1 MLDALRLLSRYFSA
15 SVRAQAQYPGSTL
28 MLMAGQFF
36 VNIIEIA
43 TPWALFHR
51 FGAVHGWTF
60 GDVAMFF
67 GLINIAFAIA
77 DFLSRGFDMFG
88 AHFIK
93 TGDFDRV
100 LLRPRSATLQLIGY
114 DFRLARFGRF
124 AQGLIIVG
132 LASASLGL
140 QWDAANL
147 ALALWTVTGGVA
159 LFFGLMVFQAVLSFW
174 TVESLEV
181 MNTLTYGGVEAAQFP
196 LPFYAGWFR
205 NFLTFVVPL
214 SCVAYFPVL
223 AILGKPDPL
232 GAPDWILPW
241 TPAAGFVFL
250 AASFWA
256 WRFGVGKYT
265 STGS

>member
-1 MLDALRLLSRYFSA
+1 MDALRLLTRYFSA
-15 SVRAQAQYPGSTL
+15 SVRGQMQYPGSTL
-28 MLMAGQFF
+28 LLMAGQFM
-36 VNIIEIA
+36 VNIIEILA
-43 TPWALFHR
+43 PWALFHR

-100 LLRPRSATLQLIGY
+100 LLRPRSAALQLIGY
-114 DFRLARFGRF
+114 DFRLARAGRL
-124 AQGLIIVG
+124 AQGLIIVAI
-132 LASASLGL
+132 ASASLGL
-140 QWDAANL
+140 HWDAARI
-147 ALALWTVTGGVA
+147 ALALWTVAGGVA
-159 LFFGLMVFQAVLSFW
+159 LFFGLMVFQAVMSFW

-196 LPFYAGWFR
+196 LGFYARWFR
-205 NFLTFVVPL
+205 SFLTFVVPL

-232 GAPDWILPW
+232 GAPAWLLPF
-241 TPAAGFVFL
+241 TPLAGFAFL
-250 AASFWA
+250 AVAFLG
-256 WRFGVGKYT
+256 WRIGVAKYT